1 MLMNVGRGSRGRGM
15 SVGVRAVPVPTSGW
29 DAMSPLSAMDP
40 SFAVTLENWFP
51 QPGWVELRKGFS
63 LHSSVDGPTVTDA
76 VETLMTWQG
85 PTTAQVSMFAGMGT
99 SIWDVTDEAQ
109 GVEDTDVG
117 PFTNV
122 RFQFTNFTT
131 TGGNF
136 LWACNGAEVPVYYN
150 GTIWADTTI
159 TGVTPEDIADVCPHR
174 NRLWLVIKDSMTAAY
189 LPLDSIQGAAV
200 AFEVGGLFSQGGYLQ
215 SIGTWS
221 RDGGEGP
228 DDYLAFVSSRGQ
240 VAVYSMSD
248 PTDPDGFY
256 VVGVYSIGTP
266 IGRRCLE
273 QIGPDLAVI
282 TNEGVQSLGS
292 VISLDRAA
300 QDRGTITA
308 RVQPA
313 INAASRITG
322 NDFGW
327 QIISYPK
334 STMFILNV
342 PTGTGVFQQYV
353 MNTLTGAWCRFT
365 GQNGYCWALMDNN
378 LYFGGDGLV
387 LKADDAGGDFGG
399 VEFTATLRTAFSYY
413 GDRGRKKRWPM
424 VQPIIDTN
432 AVVIPSIGM
441 DVDFRIQQQE
451 TDPIPVDP
459 VSGAL
464 WDVAVWDD
472 AIWGGESIIFDE
484 WLSVEAIG
492 YAAAVHM
499 LVAVAGQP
507 LGQQLVTN
515 NEFTAWTGG
524 DPDGWTETGESG
536 GNSITDDTPGALFVS
551 ADGALL
557 SLEQTV
563 ATMTAGTL
571 YYIQVTCTSIPTG
584 GFQFGTKADVGDS
597 VTTTGTH
604 SRQVLATAGDGLKV
618 YIRNTTSTIST
629 FTITR
634 VTVRE
639 MFRDVD
645 NPSNDTEIELRL
657 NAINV
662 TAETGAIV

>member
-1 MLMNVGRGSRGRGM
+1 MT
-15 SVGVRAVPVPTSGW
+15 VGVQAVPVPTSGW
-29 DAMSPLSAMDP
+29 DAMSPLANMAP
-40 SFAVTLENWFP
+40 EFAVTLENWFP
-51 QPGWVELRKGFS
+51 QPGWVELRKGFA
-63 LHSSVDGPTVTDA
+63 LHSSVDGPTVTEP

-85 PTTAQVSMFAGMGT
+85 PTSADVAMFAGMDA
-99 SIWDVTDEAQ
+99 SIWDVTAAEQ

-122 RFQFTNFTT
+122 RFQWTNFAT

-136 LWACNGAEVPVYYN
+136 LWACNGAEDPVYYD
-150 GTIWADTTI
+150 GSVWADTTI
-159 TGVTPEDIADVCPHR
+159 TGVTPGDIADVCPHR
-174 NRLWLVIKDSMTAAY
+174 NRLWLVLKDSMTAAY

-200 AFEVGGLFSQGGYLQ
+200 TFDVGGLFSQGGYLQ

-221 RDGGEGP
+221 RDGGDGP
-228 DDYLAFVSSRGQ
+228 DDYLAFVTSRGQ
-240 VAVYSMSD
+240 VAVYSMVD
-248 PTDPDGFY
+248 PTDPDGYFI
-256 VVGVYSIGTP
+256 VGVYSIGTP
-266 IGRRCLE
+266 LGRRCLE

-282 TNEGVQSLGS
+282 TNEGVQSLSS

-308 RVQPA
+308 RIQPA

-322 NDFGW
+322 SSFGW
-327 QIISYPK
+327 QFISYPK
-334 STMFILNV
+334 STMALLNV
-342 PTGTGVFQQYV
+342 PVGTGLFQQFV

-378 LYFGGDGLV
+378 LYFGGAGIV
-387 LKADDAGGDFGG
+387 CKADASGGDFGG
-399 VEFTATLRTAFSYY
+399 VEFVANLRTAFSYY
-413 GDRGRKKRWPM
+413 GNRGRKKRWPM
-424 VQPIIDTN
+424 VQPILDTN
-432 AVVIPSIGM
+432 AIVTPSIGM
-441 DVDFRIQQQE
+441 DVDFRLDSGNE
-451 TDPIPVDP
+451 TDPIPIDP
-459 VSGAL
+459 LSGAL
-464 WDVAVWDD
+464 WGT
-472 AIWGGESIIFDE
+472 AIWDADTWGAGSIVYDE

-492 YAAAVHM
+492 YAASVHM

-524 DPDGWTETGESG
+524 DPDGWTETGEAG

-571 YYIQVTCTSIPTG
+571 YYIEVTCSSIPTG

-597 VTTTGTH
+597 ITTTGTH
-604 SRQVLATAGDGLKV
+604 SRQVLASAGDGLKV

-629 FTITR
+629 FTITAVR
-634 VTVRE
+634 VRE
-639 MFRDVD
+639 LYRATTY
-645 NPSNDTEIELRL
+645 PTNDTAVTLRL
-657 NAINV
+657 NALNV
-662 TAETGAIV
+662 TDEPGAVI